1 MSEKGEKKY
10 FKRNH
15 AFPLHDH
22 ALAQELLA
30 LGHKFTFQVDHFWS
44 LLLSPFCSMR
54 RGREEDLKKQCSFTL
69 CLDCPPPVTCMYKNP
84 KTHNPI
90 LGLA

>member
-1 MSEKGEKKY
+1 MSGKGEKKY

-15 AFPLHDH
+15 AFPLDELIHDH

-30 LGHKFTFQVDHFWS
+30 LGHKFTFQVDLFWL

-54 RGREEDLKKQCSFTL
+54 RGREEDLKKQCSFIIYVFTVHL
-69 CLDCPPPVTCMYKNP
+69 QVLTIPY
-84 KTHNPI
+84 
-90 LGLA
+90 LALVE